1 MLLFTSH
8 IMLLQVDKMVFAN
21 ETFSTLVQFYLKEA
35 LFFLEETVKVRER
48 SFYVVNDCYISE
60 FLR

>member
-1 MLLFTSH
+1 
-8 IMLLQVDKMVFAN
+8 MLLQVDKMVFAN

-48 SFYVVNDCYISE
+48 TFYVVNDCYISE